1 MELSFDTLIDPQAVC
16 LWVEA
21 ETPDQVI
28 TQLAGILERTGYVAP
43 SYGAAVLAREAVL
56 PTGLPLSDDFAVAV
70 AVAVAVP
77 HTDPHHVL
85 KPGIA
90 IATLVNPVPFR
101 SMEDPDE
108 ILPVRIVFALALN
121 DKNAQIE
128 MLQSVALL
136 FQTPELLMRMAA
148 AMSPDKVL
156 EVLRKIEQR
165 A

>member
-1 MELSFDTLIDPQAVC
+1 MELSFDTLINPQAVC
-16 LWVEA
+16 LRVEA

-28 TQLAGILERTGYVAP
+28 AQLAGILERTGYVAP

-56 PTGLPLSDDFAVAV
+56 PTGLPLSDDF
-70 AVAVAVP
+70 AVAVP

-128 MLQSVALL
+128 MLQSIAHL

-148 AMSPDKVL
+148 AMSPDEVL